1 MSDNVEERLQK
12 LEEEILRLRSRQKT
26 LFNIV
31 DTSTDKEPFM
41 RLMISVDATEEQET
55 AVYDLMNEVDEQITR
70 GSTGMD
76 TVGFRDRVYKVFPN
90 HRPQQ
95 LAESIVMRLA
105 KEGGWDQVYE
115 HLRKNGMNLRDLREE
130 RGY

>member
-1 MSDNVEERLQK
+1 MGDSADERLQK
-12 LEEEILRLRSRQKT
+12 LEHEVERLRSRQKT

-41 RLMISVDATEEQET
+41 RLMISVDATDEQET
-55 AVYDLMNEVDEQITR
+55 AVYDLMNEVDEQITQ
-70 GSTGMD
+70 SKQVMD
-76 TVGFRDRVYKVFPN
+76 TVNFCDRVYTIFPN
-90 HRPQQ
+90 HHQQQ

>member
-1 MSDNVEERLQK
+1 MADNVEERLNK
-12 LEEEILRLRSRQKT
+12 LEEEVLRLRTRQKT

-41 RLMISVDATEEQET
+41 RLMISVDATEEQE
-55 AVYDLMNEVDEQITR
+55 AAIYDLMNEVDEQITQ
-70 GSTGMD
+70 GAKGMD
-76 TVGFRDRVYKVFPN
+76 MMAFCDRVYTAFPN
-90 HRPQQ
+90 HRQQ
-95 LAESIVMRLA
+95 KLAESIVMRLV

-115 HLRKNGMNLRDLREE
+115 HLRQSGMNLRDLREE